1 MVFSFMNSRDKMAD
15 RDQGFRKII
24 VKNYP
29 ADTEDRDL
37 QIMFEKYGKIEDRK
51 LCSSFLFS
59 RAFVW

>member
-1 MVFSFMNSRDKMAD
+1 MNSGDKMAD

-51 LCSSFLFS
+51 LHSSFLFP
-59 RAFVW
+59 RTYVWL